1 MMAVDLSEQLKQLE
15 GGVVDLISRDQVKI
29 PPYPAVAL
37 KVAALI
43 RQENFGVDEL
53 ARLVSSDQRLAADVL
68 RLAGSAAYGRT
79 TPVSSVQTAVTLVGA
94 KEVAGLALAS
104 GLGGQAREPGPL
116 NEVKRQIWQES
127 VTSALLCQKLG
138 EARGQSPN
146 ESFTAGLLHDFGRI
160 VVAQTLERF
169 LGPDPIPAPHDVWRE
184 LIDRFHIEVGLVVA
198 VRWNLSRLLQDVITL
213 HHSDSLEA
221 CENPDILDAVMAVDE
236 IIVQAA
242 GVASLTDSHLILVDR
257 LRSRA
262 ERELMARTYPLCP
275 ELIASFEGTDS
286 APRQVKPEIKTAV
299 EPPKPKEAK
308 GVDFKVVEQA
318 HQTSP
323 FQAVGMGPTSLVV
336 EGPLTLPLN
345 RVVQLT
351 LEPSQPT
358 GQPLKI
364 WASPISC
371 EPVEGGKRHR
381 TEFRPFALAGP
392 AFEAWCALLRDTKV

>member
-1 MMAVDLSEQLKQLE
+1 MDLTEQLKQLE
-15 GGVVDLISRDQVKI
+15 GGIVDLITRDQVRV

-43 RQENFGVDEL
+43 RQENFGADEL
-53 ARLVSSDQRLAADVL
+53 ARLVSSDQRLSADVL
-68 RLAGSAAYGRT
+68 KLAGSAAYGRA

-94 KEVAGLALAS
+94 KEVATLALAS
-104 GLGGQAREPGPL
+104 GLGGQARAPGPL

-138 EARGQSPN
+138 EARGQSPT

-169 LGPDPIPAPHDVWRE
+169 LGSDPIPAPHDIWRE
-184 LIDRFHIEVGLVVA
+184 FIDRFHVEVGLVVA
-198 VRWNLSRLLQDVITL
+198 LRWNLSRLLQDVITL
-213 HHSDSLEA
+213 HHSDSVEG
-221 CENPDILDAVMAVDE
+221 CENPEILDTVMAVDE
-236 IIVQAA
+236 VVVQAA

-262 ERELMARTYPLCP
+262 ERDLMARVYPQCP
-275 ELIASFEGTDS
+275 ELIASFEGADPVPKP
-286 APRQVKPEIKTAV
+286 AKPEIKTAV
-299 EPPKPKEAK
+299 EPPKPKETK
-308 GVDFKVVEQA
+308 GVDFKVVLQA
-318 HQTSP
+318 HQSSP

-336 EGPLTLPLN
+336 EGPMTLPLN

-351 LEPSQPT
+351 LQPSQPNA
-358 GQPLKI
+358 QPLKM

-371 EPVEGGKRHR
+371 EPVEGGKLHR
-381 TEFRPFALAGP
+381 TEFRPFALAGA
-392 AFEAWCALLRDTKV
+392 AFEAWCALLRNTAG